1 MQGSPAPVAVQNPFA
16 QDLVPRPVP
25 PTSLVIC
32 GVTGDLAA
40 RKLLPAVYELALGG
54 HLPDQ
59 FNLVGVA
66 RGSDDG
72 GFVHRVRDAIA
83 TFARD
88 GLDEDVWKRLIEPR
102 LSYLDGDLTDAE
114 LFRRLHAHLDEL
126 DGQAGHPAQRL
137 VYLAVAPTLF
147 GPAARSLGEAGL
159 ARGADPAVRVMVEK
173 PFGRDL
179 ESARKL
185 DAELHAEFDESQV
198 LRVDHYLGKETVQN
212 LLVFRFGNGIFEP
225 VWNRRYVDHVEVTV
239 AEELGIGHRADYYDR
254 SGALRDVIQN
264 HALQLLS
271 LVAMAPDF
279 AGGVSIGGSGR
290 PFVILQ
296 TILLALATAALGAA
310 MVLRQVAPAVLPR
323 WLHRTD
329 ILAVIGI
336 GLGGA
341 LVGQGFYGLSVA
353 AVNELTRQEI
363 GAGAGAWL
371 IFFAGLFV
379 IAAAIVTL
387 IIGRG
392 PALPDLPP
400 MLVWIAAG
408 AAGGALLVA
417 IGSGLSWYKRGGFSS
432 SGLDTD
438 TGKVSLSF
446 AIITI
451 LVAAVPVVAMLAR
464 WGRVG
469 RIGLWSLVGLGAL
482 LFGITLT
489 GLTTLKGTS
498 AGAGLILSFVGA
510 LAVLACALVPA
521 TMLLRMGSVRRW

>member
-271 LVAMAPDF
+271 LVAMEPPATFAAEAVRDEKVKVLRSIAPLAPADVGRHAVRAQYTAGEINGEPVPGDLEEDGAPEGATTETYAALRLEIANWRWAGVPF
-279 AGGVSIGGSGR
+279 YLRSGKRLPVRDTEIAITFRPAPHLPFGPDAGGTVRPNQLVLSVQPDEGASLRITAKTPGPAMNLRPVRMDFQYGSSFMR
-290 PFVILQ
+290 ASPEAYER
-296 TILLALATAALGAA
+296 LLLDAMRGDATLFARADEVDAAWRVVDPVLTAWQHNSAPLDHYKAGTAGPGAA
-310 MVLRQVAPAVLPR
+310 
-323 WLHRTD
+323 
-329 ILAVIGI
+329 
-336 GLGGA
+336 
-341 LVGQGFYGLSVA
+341 
-353 AVNELTRQEI
+353 E
-363 GAGAGAWL
+363 
-371 IFFAGLFV
+371 
-379 IAAAIVTL
+379 
-387 IIGRG
+387 
-392 PALPDLPP
+392 
-400 MLVWIAAG
+400 
-408 AAGGALLVA
+408 
-417 IGSGLSWYKRGGFSS
+417 
-432 SGLDTD
+432 
-438 TGKVSLSF
+438 
-446 AIITI
+446 
-451 LVAAVPVVAMLAR
+451 AMLAR
-464 WGRVG
+464 DGRA
-469 RIGLWSLVGLGAL
+469 W
-482 LFGITLT
+482 
-489 GLTTLKGTS
+489 
-498 AGAGLILSFVGA
+498 
-510 LAVLACALVPA
+510 
-521 TMLLRMGSVRRW
+521 RRL